1 MRAHA
6 QRLWDI
12 RVASAA
18 FLRTAAWIHRDKLA
32 PGPFCLGCKDR
43 SELCPRDVA
52 DLFGQHAA
60 GEAFDVE
67 IFDCDGL
74 VFLHQASG
82 HLVEK
87 VRARVPHFSVLTS
100 EDSDGF
106 TSTPGPAFSTRHP
119 PLGTGDFSLRPLQQS
134 WILDTRTVGSSSE
147 GFDADVHAD
156 MASGSWQWLRWYFVA
171 GQASVPVTIAIG
183 AWRRYRWQRL

>member
-1 MRAHA
+1 MDNETAGVASMRAHA

-87 VRARVPHFSVLTS
+87 VRARVPHVSVLTS

-106 TSTPGPAFSTRHP
+106 TSTAGPAFSTRHP

-147 GFDADVHAD
+147 GL
-156 MASGSWQWLRWYFVA
+156 MPTSTPIWLVVA
-171 GQASVPVTIAIG
+171 GSGFAGTSSQDRQA
-183 AWRRYRWQRL
+183 YQ